1 MVRSKLLLD
10 RQFCR
15 RPRPVA
21 KPDAAVVDMIADRPV
36 IPGLDQPPS
45 VAELE
50 AALQIMK
57 AGKAGGQSGILPDMV
72 LHIGKDLH
80 SRILTIMR
88 KSLHE
93 GTVVDD
99 WCDAVVV
106 PIRKKGDL
114 HHCDN

>member
-1 MVRSKLLLD
+1 MARSKLLFD
-10 RQFCR
+10 RPFCL

-21 KPDAAVVDMIADRPV
+21 KHDAAVVEMMADRPV
-36 IPGLDQPPS
+36 TPELDQPPT

-50 AALQIMK
+50 AALQTMK
-57 AGKAGGQSGILPDMV
+57 AGRAGGQSGILPDMV

-88 KSLHE
+88 KSWLE
-93 GTVVDD
+93 GTLVDD

-106 PIRKKGDL
+106 PIPKKGDL